1 MITKKRATK
10 LSLISEVERVGDANT
25 LLKEPGQVVIV
36 KRGSIRSIVFSCPD
50 GCGEL
55 LTINLDPR
63 AGKAWRLYKT
73 NHGITL
79 FPSVWRDNGCGSHF
93 IVWRDKIL
101 WLGFES
107 DYSQS
112 SINASNQELELRIV
126 AVLTNQLRSYL
137 DIADELN
144 EIPWDVLYSCKNLV
158 KKDMVKCGLGKQQ
171 DWFKK

>member
-1 MITKKRATK
+1 MFNKKRATK
-10 LSLISEVERVGDANT
+10 LSFISEVERVGDANH

-36 KRGSIRSIVFSCPD
+36 KRGNVRSIVFSCPD

-63 AGKAWRLYKT
+63 AGKAWRLYRT

-93 IVWRDKIL
+93 VVWRDKIL
-101 WLGFES
+101 WLGSES
-107 DYSQS
+107 DYSE
-112 SINASNQELELRIV
+112 SNIYAPNIELESKISK
-126 AVLTNQLRSYL
+126 ALTHELQSYL
-137 DIADELN
+137 DIADEIN

-158 KKDMVKCGLGKQQ
+158 KRNMAKCGLGKQQ
-171 DWFKK
+171 DWFKR